1 MPSFLLLDWDFFI
14 LDFDLDEVE
23 LVKNEG
29 IVKELQASESSKKS
43 LKQKAQFPSLLNR
56 LKNQIIL
63 NPTTILLSSMP
74 NSMSS
79 KEEND
84 TSADNFHGVSVF
96 KRTNFPT
103 HFGKPPNVLVYTGS
117 DEIDSQ
123 KFEDVRSILLQCLA
137 RDRYAIYH
145 LRNEQVTT
153 VPWLENTILL
163 VLVASKIQK
172 DGFCEAFLTYFLN
185 GGTVLSMS
193 SNFDESF
200 LKITNPQRQSEI
212 IKISYKDFNN
222 ISVFGCS
229 SCYNFQESSQ
239 EEDSISLENVA
250 SNSVNGCRV
259 IALARHKQ
267 SCGTALLSLV
277 GNVLLCLYLL

>member
-1 MPSFLLLDWDFFI
+1 M
-14 LDFDLDEVE
+14 
-23 LVKNEG
+23 KNES
-29 IVKELQASESSKKS
+29 IIKELQAVESSKKA
-43 LKQKAQFPSLLNR
+43 LNKKTLLNR
-56 LKNQIIL
+56 LQNQIIL
-63 NPTTILLSSMP
+63 NPTATSLSLKS

-79 KEEND
+79 RDETH
-84 TSADNFHGVSVF
+84 TSADNVLGASVS
-96 KRTNFPT
+96 KRINLLT
-103 HFGKPPNVLVYTGS
+103 HSGKPPNVLVYTGS
-117 DEIDSQ
+117 DEIDSK

-163 VLVASKIQK
+163 VLVAKKIQK
-172 DGFCEAFLTYFLN
+172 DGLCETFLTYFLN

-200 LKITNPQRQSEI
+200 MKLTNSQRQSEI

-229 SCYNFQESSQ
+229 SCYDYETSR
-239 EEDSISLENVA
+239 EEDSISLENIA
-250 SNSVNGCRV
+250 SNSENGGHV

-267 SCGTALLSLV
+267 SSGVALLSLV
-277 GNVLLCLYLL
+277 RIVLLIIPIVITS